1 MKIMKAFVVTLI
13 SVLLL
18 ASCATSN
25 SVGQLSRKERQ
36 QLLERKTRQA
46 LADRHYT
53 IFVTTAHPIG
63 FPSISLSTPY
73 TLEIR
78 GDSIISYLPYF
89 GTAYSVPYGGG
100 KALNFT
106 GTIRKYED
114 VERKRGEHDIIIE
127 VYNEEDIYV
136 YLLNVFESGSTS
148 IIVRSRQRSEI
159 SFLGRVDMDL

>member
-1 MKIMKAFVVTLI
+1 MRNIILYLLLAT
-13 SVLLL
+13 LL
-18 ASCATSN
+18 ASCGTSN
-25 SVGQLSRKERQ
+25 SVGKLSRRERQ

-114 VERKRGEHDIIIE
+114 VERKPGEHDIIIE

-148 IIVRSRQRSEI
+148 ITVRSRQRAEI
-159 SFLGRVDMDL
+159 SFLGRVEMDL

>member
-1 MKIMKAFVVTLI
+1 MRN
-13 SVLLL
+13 VLLAL
-18 ASCATSN
+18 LSAIIIASCGTSN
-25 SVGQLSRKERQ
+25 GVGQLSRKERKF
-36 QLLERKTRQA
+36 LLEQKTRQA

-53 IFVTTAHPIG
+53 INVTTAHPLG
-63 FPSISLSTPY
+63 YPTISLSTPY
-73 TLEIR
+73 TLEVR

-106 GTIRKYED
+106 GKITKYED
-114 VERKRGEHDIIIE
+114 VVRKRGEHDITME

-148 IIVRSRQRSEI
+148 ITVRSRQRTEI
-159 SFLGRVDMDL
+159 SFLGNVDMD

>member
-1 MKIMKAFVVTLI
+1 MRSIILY
-13 SVLLL
+13 LLL
-18 ASCATSN
+18 AIMLASCSTSN
-25 SVGQLSRKERQ
+25 SVGQLSRKEQ
-36 QLLERKTRQA
+36 KLLLEQKTRQA

-63 FPSISLSTPY
+63 FPTISLSTPY
-73 TLEIR
+73 TLEVR

-148 IIVRSRQRSEI
+148 ITVRSRQRSEI